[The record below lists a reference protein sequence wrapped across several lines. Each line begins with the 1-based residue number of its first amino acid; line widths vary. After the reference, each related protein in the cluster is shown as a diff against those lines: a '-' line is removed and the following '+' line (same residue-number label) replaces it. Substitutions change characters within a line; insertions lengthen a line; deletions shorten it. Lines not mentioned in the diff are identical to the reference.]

1 MTKDEIRERI
11 VELICGTH
19 YGKDNK
25 SLVGENFQRGFIE
38 KIADHLVAHG
48 VTFAETD
55 GCGYCDVAKAYNDF
69 PFINKNAEVDKWTMM
84 GKKLKY
90 CPMCGR
96 QLPEQQ
102 KEN

>member
-1 MTKDEIRERI
+1 MTKDEIRERL
-11 VELICGTH
+11 VELI
-19 YGKDNK
+19 DEAEEE
-25 SLVGENFQRGFIE
+25 LWVWGFEEDLLI
-38 KIADHLVAHG
+38 DHLIANG

-84 GKKLKY
+84 GKRLKY

-96 QLPEQQ
+96 QLPEQP
-102 KEN
+102 KEVE